1 MRGHDSVKELKLN
14 HENFMEELP
23 VVIKNS
29 HLVNSLLCELQETTP
44 ITQPSK
50 HFNFLD
56 LSTSN
61 VLEKNI
67 RSLIE
72 NVDELTAETNKF
84 INYHKQLQKANH
96 QKQQLIQKRVS
107 AR

>member
-1 MRGHDSVKELKLN
+1 MTPL
-14 HENFMEELP
+14 
-23 VVIKNS
+23 
-29 HLVNSLLCELQETTP
+29 TT
-44 ITQPSK
+44 PSK

-107 AR
+107 PFVLFFLRSLVKMFQLNRAWDLLGRRERG